1 LKNLIF
7 LIRGQVCSNVEQ
19 IIEIRDPTTK
29 FLRLLEILGEWN
41 DKGSILIFV
50 DRQLEADELFKELLK
65 AGYLA
70 LVLHGGQDQTDRY

>member
-1 LKNLIF
+1 M
-7 LIRGQVCSNVEQ
+7 CSNVEQ
-19 IIEIRDPTTK
+19 IIEIREATTK

-65 AGYLA
+65 VGYLA
-70 LVLHGGQDQTDRY
+70 LVLHGGQDQTDRYFASFFAINRLA